1 MLKTSKK
8 ALLIAVLS
16 LCVVASG
23 YVAYSYLFVA
33 SNTVSVDMAYSV
45 VLTSSVTDSAVTLS
59 ATVTNN
65 GSPVRAGIVV
75 DFYASVDNG
84 DPSYFATA
92 LTDANG
98 LAQTTYSVIYNG
110 GYDFQ
115 AIVTIP

>member
-16 LCVVASG
+16 FCIVVSG

-33 SNTVSVDMAYSV
+33 SNVVQVDMQYTV
-45 VLTSSVTDSAVTLS
+45 VLTSSVTDSAITLN
-59 ATVTNN
+59 AAVTNN
-65 GSPVRAGIVV
+65 SSPVRAGIVV
-75 DFYASVDNG
+75 DFYASVDG
-84 DPSYFATA
+84 GPSSYFATA

-98 LAQTTYSVIYNG
+98 LAQTTYAVVYNG

>member
-16 LCVVASG
+16 LCIVASG
-23 YVAYSYLFVA
+23 YVAYSYLFVS
-33 SNTVSVDMAYSV
+33 SNVVSVNMQYSV
-45 VLTSSVTDSAVTLS
+45 ALSSSVTDSTVTLT
-59 ATVTNN
+59 ATVTNG

-75 DFYASVDNG
+75 DFYASIDG
-84 DPSYFATA
+84 APSSYFATA

-98 LAQTTYSVIYNG
+98 LAQTTYAVLYNG